1 MQIIPAIDI
10 KDGQCVRL
18 RQGEFDQVTKYAE
31 DPVEVAARW
40 DAFHPERIHVV
51 DLDGAL
57 EGQPKNRA
65 AIEGIVRKVKA
76 KVQVGGGIR
85 DLATIKAYLDLGVE
99 RVILGTVALENP
111 ALVAEA
117 CRLYPGC
124 IVVGI
129 DARGGKVAVRGWA
142 ETSETTA
149 IDLSRRLADAGVT
162 AIVYTDISRDGM
174 LQGPN
179 LEATAEMAAASPVPI
194 IASGG
199 ISGLDDLRNLAKI
212 KNVTASIVGKA
223 LYAGRFT
230 LAEALAL

>member
-18 RQGEFDQVTKYAE
+18 RQGEFDQVTKVAE
-31 DPVEVAARW
+31 NPIVAASRW
-40 DAFHPERIHVV
+40 DAANPDRIHVV

-65 AIEGIVRKVKA
+65 VIEAIVRSVKA

-117 CRLYPGC
+117 CRLYPGR

-149 IDLSRRLADAGVT
+149 IDLSLRLADAGVT
-162 AIVYTDISRDGM
+162 GIVYTDISRDGM

-212 KNVTASIVGKA
+212 KNVTAAIVGKA

>member
-18 RQGEFDQVTKYAE
+18 RQGEFDQVTTYAV
-31 DPVEVAARW
+31 DPVVAASRW
-40 DAFHPERIHVV
+40 DAANPERIHVV

-65 AIEGIVRKVKA
+65 AIEGIVHAVKA

-117 CRLYPGC
+117 CRLYPGR

-199 ISGLDDLRNLAKI
+199 ISSLDDLRNLAKI
-212 KNVTASIVGKA
+212 NNVTASIVGKA

-230 LAEALAL
+230 LEEALAL